1 MYKRKKEKEFNEAGK
16 HNTCKK
22 KRKKNACSNSSKKN
36 VMYEPNR
43 K

>member
-22 KRKKNACSNSSKKN
+22 KRKKTHVVTAL
-36 VMYEPNR
+36 R
-43 K
+43 KM